1 MDKSLQNIRA
11 YTEQQSLRNERDIK
25 HAALIDSNTQTQ
37 QVIVEVMRKLVD
49 FLDNRVSKTEVVN
62 QLQEI
67 GTPDAY
73 KVVEAVNGL
82 HQTIATQ
89 EQVDLSQVT
98 NLLQAVLDEAKQIP
112 KTHSDIEI
120 PKPIDNTEQFKSL
133 ETAIKAIDSSIK
145 AQKLVAEAP
154 IVNVPETVVNV
165 EKTDLS
171 PVEEELKTSRKDLVK
186 AIKAIVIPETDVK
199 PLEKEL
205 KKLNKLF
212 NDFLESVPSG
222 GGGGGGLAT
231 PYTKDGFPYF
241 PEAEADGSLP
251 VTVVNSTSSTVYSK
265 PTDEYQ
271 QVQFDDTSSTSYEY
285 YLYENAAGNYYIKRI
300 TTAYNQS
307 EFKSAVTPTLGS
319 GFYAWASGLTG
330 WTTYGGAF

>member
-89 EQVDLSQVT
+89 EQVDLSEMT
-98 NLLQAVLDEAKQIP
+98 DLLRSVLDEAKKIP
-112 KTHSDIEI
+112 KSHSDIEI
-120 PKPIDNTEQFKSL
+120 PKPIDNTAQFKSL
-133 ETAIKAIDSSIK
+133 EQAVKAMDSSIK

-165 EKTDLS
+165 EKPDLS
-171 PVEEELKTSRKDLVK
+171 PLEGELQTSRKEFVK
-186 AIKAIVIPETDVK
+186 AVKGIVIPETDVK

-212 NDFLESVPSG
+212 NDFLETVPMG
-222 GGGGGGLAT
+222 GGGSGGLAT
-231 PYTKDGFPYF
+231 PYTKDGLPHFVN
-241 PEAEADGSLP
+241 AESDGSLP
-251 VTVVNSTSSTVYSK
+251 VTVKNSSSSTVYSK
-265 PTDEYQ
+265 PTDSYSL
-271 QVQFDDTSSTSYEY
+271 VQFDDTSSASYEY
-285 YLYENAAGNYYIKRI
+285 YAYMDKDSNWYIKRL
-300 TTAYNQS
+300 TTATNLF
-307 EFKSAVTPTLGS
+307 EFVAGS
-319 GFYAWASGLTG
+319 SSYSTAWTNRASQTYA
-330 WTTYGGAF
+330 TYGVTF